1 MSDNLNLDSIKTQF
15 QSNKKMRLGTYI
27 AAGVV
32 AFIIGFVLYQQFVSK
47 PKALKA
53 EDAYWAGLNLA
64 VKDSTDAAIS
74 ELQGVVKKYDG
85 YKGGEVAEFVLGRQ
99 YMNKGD
105 FKKAIEVLGAVKLKD
120 TYVQADAIGLQG
132 DCYSELKDYKKAA
145 EMYKKAANVSKNEM
159 TTPKYLFKAA
169 LCAEELNDFN
179 SALKLYE
186 EIRDDYTNFAAQ
198 KTIEKYIARVSSV
211 AKK

>member
-15 QSNKKMRLGTYI
+15 QTNKKVKLYTYI
-27 AAGVV
+27 AVGVV
-32 AFIIGFVLYQQFVSK
+32 ALIIGFVCFQQFVSK

-53 EDAYWAGLNLA
+53 EDAYWNGLNLA
-64 VKDSTDAAIS
+64 AKDSTDAAIA

-85 YKGGEVAEFVLGRQ
+85 YAGGEVAEFVLGRQ
-99 YMNKGD
+99 YMAKGD
-105 FKKAIEVLGAVKLKD
+105 FKKAISVLEGVKVKD
-120 TYVQADAIGLQG
+120 TYIQADAFGLQG

-145 EMYKKAANVSKNEM
+145 ELYKKAASKSKNEL

-169 LCAEELNDFN
+169 LCAEELNDFDN
-179 SALKLYE
+179 ALKMYE
-186 EIRDDYTNFAAQ
+186 EIRDDYANFAAQ